1 MKHLSNPVLLFV
13 FTLLFVNLSCGE
25 NRVAEAHRK
34 QMEAAAAD
42 TVLTAS
48 EKAAIEANN
57 LKNEAMDLVMASK
70 PDQAAVLLKKA
81 IDLDPTEHNLYYQR
95 GLALIDAGNPSEAY
109 KDLTKAIQLNP
120 RHANTLKARGHAS
133 LNMGNY
139 DDAIDDLTLAL
150 EITPRDAEAYVH
162 RARARFS
169 KGQRKSG
176 CSDLSKA
183 DYLRT
188 VNVDD
193 LLKENCGN

>member
-1 MKHLSNPVLLFV
+1 MKYITHPTVLLVYILIF
-13 FTLLFVNLSCGE
+13 LNLSCGE

-42 TVLTAS
+42 TILSDS
-48 EKAAIEANN
+48 EKAAIEANK

-70 PDQAAVLLKKA
+70 PDQAAVVLKKA
-81 IDLDPTEHNLYYQR
+81 IELDPTQHNLYYQR
-95 GLALIDAGNPSEAY
+95 GLALIDAGKPQEAY
-109 KDLTKAIQLNP
+109 NDLTKAIQLNP

-139 DDAIDDLTLAL
+139 DNAIDDLNLAL
-150 EITPRDAEAYVH
+150 EITPRDAQAYVH

-169 KGQRKSG
+169 KGQRNSG
-176 CSDLSKA
+176 CSDLKKA

-193 LLKENCGN
+193 LLKEHCGE